1 LSLIDL
7 HCHTLE
13 RSDDSGIPINEYAAL
28 AARRGIDVVCI
39 TDHDQF
45 WTPDELEI
53 ASAESGV
60 VLIPGSEINTDA
72 GHVICFGVTDYVF
85 GFHRPEKLAA
95 AVLAAGGAAIY
106 AHAYRRNLP
115 PGNEPVSEEQFDQ
128 SIETTLGNPLL
139 SWVDALE
146 VANGRGTREQNQFSD
161 QLALTAQLLGVGG
174 SDSHKPDDFGHVA
187 TQVIGA
193 IRNVNDLIEALKE
206 GDMRAVEIA

>member
-13 RSDDSGIPINEYAAL
+13 RSDDSGIPINEFAAL

-45 WTPDELEI
+45 WTPNELES

-72 GHVICFGVTDYVF
+72 GHVLCFGVTDYVF
-85 GFHRPEKLAA
+85 GFHRPERLAA
-95 AVLAAGGAAIY
+95 AVLTAGGAAIY
-106 AHAYRRNLP
+106 AHPYRRNLP
-115 PGNEPVSEEQFDQ
+115 PGREPITEEQFDQ
-128 SIETTLGNPLL
+128 SIQHALGNPLL

-146 VANGRGTREQNQFSD
+146 VANGRGTKEQNQFSD
-161 QLALTAQLLGVGG
+161 QLALTAQMAGAGG
-174 SDSHKPDDFGHVA
+174 SDSHKADDFGHVA
-187 TQVIGA
+187 TEVFGE
-193 IRNVNDLIEALKE
+193 IRNVNDLIETLKE
-206 GDMRAVEIA
+206 GDMRAVEMA

>member
-1 LSLIDL
+1 MSLIDL

-28 AARRGIDVVCI
+28 AADRGIGVVCI

-53 ASAESGV
+53 AAGESGV

-72 GHVICFGVTDYVF
+72 GHVLCFGMTEYVF
-85 GFHRPEKLAA
+85 GFHRPEKLGA
-95 AVLAAGGAAIY
+95 AVLAANGAAIY
-106 AHAYRRNLP
+106 AHPYRRNLP
-115 PGNEPVSEEQFDQ
+115 PGKEPVSDEQFDL
-128 SIETTLGNPLL
+128 SISTTLENPLM

-146 VANGRGTREQNQFSD
+146 VANGRGTREQNLFSD
-161 QLALTAQLLGVGG
+161 QLALTAQMPGVGG
-174 SDSHKPDDFGHVA
+174 SDSHQNDDFGHVA
-187 TQVIGA
+187 TELFGE
-193 IRNVNDLIEALKE
+193 IRNVNDLIEALKD